1 MVNFLQKDALD
12 TEIKKNLN
20 VLGLRIRGLLKSRHS
35 IRRVD
40 SFKYAFKGVYHA
52 LINEPNF
59 RIQILIVLITAF
71 LGFYFGI
78 STVEWGLL
86 VISGGLLLS
95 AEMINTVMEELMDH
109 LIPEESPIVAIIKDL
124 SAGFVLTMA
133 GTYLVILFLV
143 FFNHILV
150 VF

>member
-1 MVNFLQKDALD
+1 MVNFLQKDTLD
-12 TEIKKNLN
+12 TEIKKDLN
-20 VLGLRIRGLLKSRHS
+20 ILGLRIRGFLNSRHS

-40 SFKYAFKGVYHA
+40 SFKYAFKGVSHA

-59 RIQILIVLITAF
+59 RIQVLIVLITVF

-78 STVEWGLL
+78 STTEWGLL

-143 FFNHILV
+143 FFSHILV